1 MKPLMETQEQESETV
16 KIENPNFSEET
27 LDNNE
32 GASIKQKFLAE
43 CIGTML
49 LVFICCG
56 VGVGVKTDFKMV
68 PSVLGGSLSITGLIY
83 LFQNVSG
90 AHFNPV
96 VSFPMYVLKKI
107 TLIELIYYIFAQ
119 FIGSMLGCL
128 LLALCQKG
136 KFDALS
142 STKVGEY
149 LKNNGKIDDWGYTSA
164 FFCEVILTFFLLMV
178 ILASTVKKNSFGN
191 LTGLVVGIT
200 FIFLGFTG
208 GNISGASLNPVRSFA
223 PAFFEAVI
231 DGNTDAIKQ
240 IWIYIFGPLIGSALS
255 ILAYFQIYN

>member
-1 MKPLMETQEQESETV
+1 METQESETV

-27 LDNNE
+27 LDNYK

-56 VGVGVKTDFKMV
+56 VGVYTDFKLV

-119 FIGSMLGCL
+119 FMGSMLGCL

-136 KFDALS
+136 KFNALS
-142 STKVGEY
+142 STKVGKH